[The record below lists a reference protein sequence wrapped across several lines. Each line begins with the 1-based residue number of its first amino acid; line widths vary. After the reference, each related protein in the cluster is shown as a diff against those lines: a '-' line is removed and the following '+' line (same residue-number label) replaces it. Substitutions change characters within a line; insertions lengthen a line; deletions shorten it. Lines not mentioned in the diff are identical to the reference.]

1 LSILY
6 IKMYIWRKYSIGQP
20 IHQTLN
26 LYPHDV
32 QQPRLKFLMEAL
44 EVDHHHHQL
53 PLLINTLSS
62 NPASGQ
68 QGTYV
73 TASNP
78 DSLSDICIFADYVPH
93 YFEHLAR
100 SPSPSY
106 VVVSASH
113 AATTTHD
120 TIIKK

>member
-1 LSILY
+1 
-6 IKMYIWRKYSIGQP
+6 
-20 IHQTLN
+20 
-26 LYPHDV
+26 
-32 QQPRLKFLMEAL
+32 MEAL
-44 EVDHHHHQL
+44 EVDHHRHQM
-53 PLLINTLSS
+53 PPHPIHELLNNLTD
-62 NPASGQ
+62 GQ

-73 TASNP
+73 TASSP
-78 DSLSDICIFADYVPH
+78 DSLSDSCIFADYVPH

>member
-1 LSILY
+1 MY

-20 IHQTLN
+20 IHQTIN
-26 LYPHDV
+26 LYPHDA

-44 EVDHHHHQL
+44 EVDHSNQL
-53 PLLINTLSS
+53 PPLINGLLS
-62 NPASGQ
+62 NPASAQ

-73 TASNP
+73 TASSP
-78 DSLSDICIFADYVPH
+78 DSLSDSFIFADYVPH

-100 SPSPSY
+100 SPSPVY